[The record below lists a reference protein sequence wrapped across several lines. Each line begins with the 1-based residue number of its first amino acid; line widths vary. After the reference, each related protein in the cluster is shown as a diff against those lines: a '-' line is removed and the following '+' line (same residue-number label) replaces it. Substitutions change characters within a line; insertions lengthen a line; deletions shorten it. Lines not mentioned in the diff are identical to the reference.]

1 MVGNMWCIQYTEA
14 PRELTLKIH
23 GVVLGYKNGLRGLCK
38 LDCDNAGYPNQKEI
52 CNTFNQR
59 LRPLTSSVIIVPTTY
74 KILDICGEL
83 RLESYFAFS

>member
-1 MVGNMWCIQYTEA
+1 MEA

-52 CNTFNQR
+52 CNT
-59 LRPLTSSVIIVPTTY
+59 LTN
-74 KILDICGEL
+74 GFG
-83 RLESYFAFS
+83 R